1 MKFSVVVPAYNG
13 EKYIKET
20 LDCLLSQTESDIEVI
35 VVNDGSKDSTE
46 EIVKEY
52 ASRDE
57 RVVYVYQE
65 NAGVSAARNN
75 GIERARG
82 EYLIFIDS
90 DDLLSNDAFE
100 KLYAGL
106 KAEDADLAIF
116 RVQSFGDGLNQYNYI
131 VDRLIQEKEISC
143 YDMRLLRN
151 FLVSNKVYR
160 TELLQKSGVRFPP
173 MRYSEDGAFFME
185 FVHTV
190 KPKITGVADALFMY
204 RRHAGSVT
212 HRVNSGLIK
221 DFSKSMEFVYNVADK
236 YFDDEPEKKE
246 NYLQEILFKC
256 YLALMNEFYRML
268 WKAEDDDVLSTIGD
282 ICKDIDSKMTD
293 RTKRRCAQE
302 TRDIGQL
309 YFSKEEILANPV
321 VSVVVKKPTK
331 EFLDRIYL
339 QTMPIFEIV
348 GKKKEAKGI
357 IAIKF
362 KSKEKPDI
370 RLFKIAARLK
380 RSKKFSFFPAWVI
393 KLGATLFLKIY
404 G

>member
-1 MKFSVVVPAYNG
+1 MKFSIIVPAYNG
-13 EKYIKET
+13 EKYIEET
-20 LDCLLSQTESDIEVI
+20 LDCLLSQTEQSVEVI
-35 VVNDGSKDSTE
+35 VVNDGSTDKTE

-57 RVVYVYQE
+57 RVVYVYQD

-82 EYLIFIDS
+82 EYVIFIDS
-90 DDLLSNDAFE
+90 DDLLSEDALE
-100 KLYAGL
+100 KIYEGL

-131 VDRLIQEKEISC
+131 VDKLIQEKEINC

-151 FLVSNKVYR
+151 FLVSNKAYR

-173 MRYSEDGAFFME
+173 MKYSEDGAFFME

-190 KPKITGVADALFMY
+190 KPKITGVKDALFMY
-204 RRHAGSVT
+204 RRHEGSVT
-212 HRVNSGLIK
+212 HKVNSGLINE
-221 DFSKSMEFVYNVADK
+221 FSKSMDYIYDVAEKSFEDA
-236 YFDDEPEKKE
+236 PEKKE

-268 WKAEDDDVLSTIGD
+268 WKANDDEALSVMGR
-282 ICKDIDSKMTD
+282 ICENLDAKMTD

-302 TRDIGQL
+302 TRDIGKL
-309 YFSKEEILANPV
+309 YFSKEEIRENPV
-321 VSVVVKKPTK
+321 VSVVIKNPDE
-331 EFLDRIYL
+331 EFLKRIYL
-339 QTMPIFEIV
+339 QTMPVFEIV
-348 GKKKEAKGI
+348 SKKKDAKGI

-362 KSKEKPDI
+362 RKKERPDP

-393 KLGATLFLKIY
+393 KIGATVFLKIY